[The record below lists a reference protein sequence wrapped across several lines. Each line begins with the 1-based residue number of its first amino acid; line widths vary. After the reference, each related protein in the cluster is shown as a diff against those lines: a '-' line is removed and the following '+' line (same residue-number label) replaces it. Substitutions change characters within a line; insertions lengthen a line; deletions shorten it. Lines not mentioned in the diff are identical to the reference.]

1 MITAGT
7 IGGPAYLE
15 MIEDMDGKLNDV
27 ADDFSCAVEAE
38 KVHLA
43 NESSEPSFSQ
53 TVDIRA

>member
-27 ADDFSCAVEAE
+27 ADDFSRAVEAE
-38 KVHLA
+38 KVRLA